1 MHPCRRHPHAGF
13 TLLEMLIAVAVF
25 ALVVLAL
32 LNLVGEST
40 RTAVMVEERVLA
52 GIVAGNRAVEAAIE
66 PAANLSALTAGVEQ
80 LGGREWRWT
89 RQLAPTDDPA
99 LLRIAI
105 DVHPADSDRI
115 AAELMAFRAAR

>member
-40 RTAVMVEERVLA
+40 RTAAVVEERVLA
-52 GIVAGNRAVEAAIE
+52 AIVAGNRAVEQRRIVLLLGFRARQID
-66 PAANLSALTAGVEQ
+66 PHGRPFAGF
-80 LGGREWRWT
+80 
-89 RQLAPTDDPA
+89 
-99 LLRIAI
+99 AI
-105 DVHPADSDRI
+105 DGHMPS
-115 AAELMAFRAAR
+115 